1 MCDARHPHCPW
12 DCREREGPVGIQW
25 GWGWGKSRSRGLT
38 GEEEEEEKEKEGD
51 RTAAWASLLE
61 RSPVHRVNLGGNRMK
76 KVFGVEK

>member
-1 MCDARHPHCPW
+1 MIRVCGALM
-12 DCREREGPVGIQW
+12 G
-25 GWGWGKSRSRGLT
+25 